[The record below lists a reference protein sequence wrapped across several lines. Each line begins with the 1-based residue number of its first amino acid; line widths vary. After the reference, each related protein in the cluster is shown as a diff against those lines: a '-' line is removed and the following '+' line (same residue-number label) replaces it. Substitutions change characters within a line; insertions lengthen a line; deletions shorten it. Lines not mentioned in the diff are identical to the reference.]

1 MNAPGYDSTF
11 AQFAGLAVRHAPTPQ
26 ETTLNSFPSSLK
38 TLALAAGLLAAGA
51 TQAADIKIGVAEAL
65 TGGAA
70 QYGQSIRNGFQLAAD
85 EINAAGGVGGNKL
98 ALVIEDEQGKK
109 EEAINA
115 FKKLIFQ
122 DKVLMLFGPTLSN
135 SAQAADPIAQAAK
148 VVVFGTSNTADGI
161 TSIGDHVF
169 RNSVTEADVLPVT
182 IATAVKKANIKKVA
196 VLYGNDDVF
205 TKSGYDNFKKALEAQ
220 KVTVTTTET
229 FAKGDV
235 DFKAQLTKIKAT
247 NPDAIVLSALL
258 AEGAPI
264 MVQARQLGLNLPI
277 IGGNGMNSVKVFDLA
292 KGASDGLWI
301 GSPWS
306 IENQSKENGAFI
318 VAYTQK
324 YKSAPDQFAAQAY
337 DAMNIATAAL
347 KKLKLSG
354 DLAKDRDALRNAL
367 PEVKWTGA
375 TGAFAFRRA
384 NDKAGNPAGYDANQT
399 AIVSVTRNGRYAIE
413 K

>member
-1 MNAPGYDSTF
+1 MITRTLKPLAV
-11 AQFAGLAVRHAPTPQ
+11 AALAVLAGLA
-26 ETTLNSFPSSLK
+26 
-38 TLALAAGLLAAGA
+38 
-51 TQAADIKIGVAEAL
+51 QAADIKLGVAEAL
-65 TGGAA
+65 SGGAA

-85 EINAAGGVGGNKL
+85 EINAAGGIQGNKL
-98 ALVIEDEQGKK
+98 VLVVEDEQGKK

-182 IATAVKKANIKKVA
+182 LSTAVKKLGIKKVA

-220 KVTVTTTET
+220 KIAVTTTET

-235 DFKAQLTKIKAT
+235 DFKAQLTKIKAS
-247 NPDAIVLSALL
+247 NPDALVLSALI

-264 MVQARQLGLNLPI
+264 MVQARQLGLNVPV
-277 IGGNGMNSVKVFDLA
+277 IGGNGMNSVKVF
-292 KGASDGLWI
+292 
-301 GSPWS
+301 
-306 IENQSKENGAFI
+306 E
-318 VAYTQK
+318 
-324 YKSAPDQFAAQAY
+324 
-337 DAMNIATAAL
+337 
-347 KKLKLSG
+347 LSH
-354 DLAKDRDALRNAL
+354 
-367 PEVKWTGA
+367 
-375 TGAFAFRRA
+375 
-384 NDKAGNPAGYDANQT
+384 
-399 AIVSVTRNGRYAIE
+399 IHI
-413 K
+413 

>member
-1 MNAPGYDSTF
+1 LNLRPFLLRPLA
-11 AQFAGLAVRHAPTPQ
+11 AVALLAAAGLA
-26 ETTLNSFPSSLK
+26 
-38 TLALAAGLLAAGA
+38 
-51 TQAADIKIGVAEAL
+51 QAADIKIGVAEAL

-85 EINAAGGVGGNKL
+85 QINAAGGVNGNKL
-98 ALVIEDEQGKK
+98 VLVVEDEQGKK

-135 SAQAADPIAQAAK
+135 SAQAADPIAQGAK
-148 VVVFGTSNTADGI
+148 TVVFGTSNTADGI
-161 TSIGDHVF
+161 TSIGNYVF

-182 IATAVKKANIKKVA
+182 IAAAVKKAGIKKVA

-220 KVTVTTTET
+220 KIAVTTTET

-264 MVQARQLGLNLPI
+264 MVQARQLGLNVPV

-292 KGASDGLWI
+292 KGASDDLWI

-306 IENQSKENGAFI
+306 IEYASKENTAFI
-318 VAYTQK
+318 AAYKQK
-324 YKSAPDQFAAQAY
+324 FNNPPDQFAAQSY
-337 DAMNIATAAL
+337 DAMNIAAQAL
-347 KKLKLSG
+347 KKIALSG

-367 PEVKWTGA
+367 PDIKWTGA

-384 NDKAGNPAGYDANQT
+384 TDKSGQPAGYDADQE
-399 AIVSVTRNGRYAIE
+399 AIVSVTRGGKYVIE